1 MISFLVYIVVWLFLL
16 CTADTYASLSA
27 NRQMEHSIDEK
38 ITAMRRVIRNDKT
51 AMVTT
56 RDDNW
61 LAESYKNLGMLL
73 QTKET
78 IHHHGGNSLQKE
90 ALDAFNNA
98 LLFDNKR
105 SPSIAIHV
113 NYLKGTLL
121 MMMGLSDDALAAI
134 DAALA
139 YPVSKL
145 DRAALYGMR
154 ADILKMM
161 GEVKLANTFY
171 NKSIEMNPS
180 CNDRY
185 FNYINTCKD
194 KVIASD
200 LTEEDWLQIL
210 KRLQDALKR
219 CEDGDDPEQVQILN
233 PKAKR
238 QPRLADRIYVDEDE
252 FSDDG
257 GEFAVDSKGLVDN
270 DRSFTITVLD
280 SYIPINNDFKYINT
294 KMYSAIYNA
303 AEQAKRYALAW
314 WYLNKGNEQE
324 KKERMVKFNRQ
335 EAIQQAGQI
344 STAFTASLIH
354 SLPVVKDTTSNVPIF
369 IVGFMRYDVFFE
381 VYTSRHPRVIVV
393 DHTDDTC
400 YNSFLLLQVW
410 INSLGNHAGF
420 A

>member
-1 MISFLVYIVVWLFLL
+1 MMLCLFFY
-16 CTADTYASLSA
+16 CAAYTYASLSA
-27 NRQMEHSIDEK
+27 NRQIENSIDEK
-38 ITAMRRVIRNDKT
+38 ITTLRRVIRNDK
-51 AMVTT
+51 ALIST

-61 LAESYKNLGMLL
+61 LADSYKNLGMLL

-121 MMMGLSDDALAAI
+121 MMMGFGDDALAAI

-139 YPVSKL
+139 YPVSRL

-161 GEVKLANTFY
+161 GDVRLANTFY
-171 NKSIEMNPS
+171 NKSLEMNPS
-180 CNDRY
+180 CDDRY
-185 FNYINTCKD
+185 FNFISTCKD
-194 KVIASD
+194 KAIASD
-200 LTEEDWLQIL
+200 LSQDDWLQIL

-219 CEDGDDPEQVQILN
+219 CEDDNDENEKMQILN
-233 PKAKR
+233 PKAME
-238 QPRLADRIYVDEDE
+238 QPRLAGKMYMNEDE
-252 FSDDG
+252 FSEDG
-257 GEFAVDSKGLVDN
+257 EEVIVDSKGMVNN

-280 SYIPINNDFKYINT
+280 SYIPSNHDFKHINT

-314 WYLNKGNEQE
+314 WYLDKSNELE
-324 KKERMVKFNRQ
+324 KKERLVKFNRQ
-335 EAIQQAGQI
+335 EAVQQAGQI

-354 SLPVVKDTTSNVPIF
+354 SLPVVRDTTSKLPIF
-369 IVGFMRYDVFFE
+369 VIGFMR
-381 VYTSRHPRVIVV
+381 
-393 DHTDDTC
+393 
-400 YNSFLLLQVW
+400 
-410 INSLGNHAGF
+410 
-420 A
+420 

>member
-1 MISFLVYIVVWLFLL
+1 MKSLLVSIVVWLLL
-16 CTADTYASLSA
+16 HSAADIYASLSA

-38 ITAMRRVIRNDKT
+38 ITAVRRVIRNDKT
-51 AMVTT
+51 AMVST

-121 MMMGLSDDALAAI
+121 MMMGLGDDALAAI

-139 YPVSKL
+139 YPVSKH

-161 GEVKLANTFY
+161 GDVKLANTFY

-200 LTEEDWLQIL
+200 LTQDDWLQIL
-210 KRLQDALKR
+210 KKIQDALKR
-219 CEDGDDPEQVQILN
+219 CEDGDDPEQMQILSS
-233 PKAKR
+233 KAKG
-238 QPRLADRIYVDEDE
+238 QPRLSDKIYT
-252 FSDDG
+252 DDG
-257 GEFAVDSKGLVDN
+257 DEFAVDSKGLVDN

-294 KMYSAIYNA
+294 KMYSAIYNT

-344 STAFTASLIH
+344 STAFTASLIQ

-369 IVGFMRYDVFFE
+369 IVGFMRYV
-381 VYTSRHPRVIVV
+381 
-393 DHTDDTC
+393 C
-400 YNSFLLLQVW
+400 LL
-410 INSLGNHAGF
+410 
-420 A
+420 